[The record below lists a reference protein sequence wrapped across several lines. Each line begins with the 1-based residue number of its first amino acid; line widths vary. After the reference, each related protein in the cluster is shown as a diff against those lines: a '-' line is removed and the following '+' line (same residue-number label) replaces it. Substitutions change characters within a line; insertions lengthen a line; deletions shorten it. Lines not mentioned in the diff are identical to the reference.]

1 MSVYALNR
9 LMYDL
14 REPANRDAIRSDPEG
29 YLDRYE
35 LTAEEK
41 SLLRDRDWQGL
52 VDAGASIYSMT
63 KIGAALGVSLY
74 QMGAGMRGMSEEEF
88 WAFVAEQDER
98 NRQYAILP

>member
-1 MSVYALNR
+1 MSAYNLNR

-14 REPANRDAIRSDPEG
+14 REPANRDAIRSDLEA

-35 LTAEEK
+35 LTDDER
-41 SLLRDRDWQGL
+41 SLVRNRDWQGL
-52 VDAGASIYSMT
+52 VDAGASIYSLT

-74 QMGAGMRGMSEEEF
+74 QMGAGMRGMSDEEF
-88 WAFVAEQDER
+88 WEFVAEQDER